1 MKPLRRALLGCALLA
16 GVIAPAVVADSDQG
30 RGAGTERCRE
40 CHDYAPTD
48 HVERLLMGSHGIS
61 EEAGFQ
67 RGCEDC
73 HGASAAHAEAPRE
86 QPPAVSFGP
95 RWGATSA
102 AQDSAC
108 LACHEDN
115 TAADWQHALHMLN
128 ELTCVLCHD
137 VHAEEDRVMLPDR
150 QAAVCTGCHRAQTTG
165 IHGVQ
170 AEKTQQP
177 PCSACHNP
185 HNHESAAP
193 QMEANQSAG
202 CRHCHDLQQ
211 MADESLASAKAVAY
225 HQSLQ
230 RPGQTCLECHQGIA
244 HETGGP
250 APLRP
255 RDAPELGD

>member
-1 MKPLRRALLGCALLA
+1 VTSLRALLVTCALSL
-16 GVIAPAVVADSDQG
+16 GLAPASGFAETD
-30 RGAGTERCRE
+30 REAGTERCRE
-40 CHDYAPTD
+40 CHDYAPID

-86 QPPAVSFGP
+86 IPPATSFGP
-95 RWGATSA
+95 RWSATSA

-108 LACHEDN
+108 LACHEEN

-128 ELTCVLCHD
+128 DLTCVLCHD
-137 VHAEEDRVMLPDR
+137 IHAEEDRVLLPEK
-150 QAAVCTGCHRAQTTG
+150 QASVCTGCHQAQTKG
-165 IHGVQ
+165 IHGRQ
-170 AEKTQQP
+170 AEGQQDP

-193 QMEANQSAG
+193 QMQANQSAG
-202 CRHCHDLQQ
+202 CRHCHAPED
-211 MADESLASAKAVAY
+211 MADDPLASGKAVQY
-225 HQSLQ
+225 HQALQ
-230 RPGQTCLECHQGIA
+230 RPEHTCLECHQGVA
-244 HETGGP
+244 HEAGGP

-255 RDAPELGD
+255 EDAPILGN